1 MASKNGES
9 SGSLT
14 DSIDFSVRSSYE
26 CRSMATQSEG
36 DSETFFISTDFS
48 SSGNSEIT
56 NRTDSL
62 LDPLGGNVSP
72 LMFQSQS
79 TESSNLASQAED
91 PNICR
96 QIFPT
101 ESLTQNYSDTSSLTI
116 HAPNTTQV
124 CSSGILNP
132 EPCTSGIIHQI
143 ASDGTE
149 TIKSE
154 TSDST
159 SNTERV
165 SATESDSTDCTIN
178 TESLTQYVRGVE
190 TQDDSQEMYPSTMS
204 QSSEGLQRSQ
214 RRTGQRYDIASDSSS
229 SSLDQTYD
237 PALEIPPLRRQNA
250 IIPSTSR
257 KRDLQSTDEENEN
270 IPPKKNKEK

>member
-9 SGSLT
+9 SGSST
-14 DSIDFSVRSSYE
+14 NSIDFSVRSSYE

-36 DSETFFISTDFS
+36 DSETFFISTDFLS
-48 SSGNSEIT
+48 SVNSEIT

-62 LDPLGGNVSP
+62 LDLLGGNVSP

-79 TESSNLASQAED
+79 TESSNLGTQAED

-101 ESLTQNYSDTSSLTI
+101 ESLTQNYSDTSS
-116 HAPNTTQV
+116 
-124 CSSGILNP
+124 
-132 EPCTSGIIHQI
+132 GIIPEN
-143 ASDGTE
+143 ADDSTE
-149 TIKSE
+149 TIIFE

-159 SNTERV
+159 TNTDLV
-165 SATESDSTDCTIN
+165 SSAESESSDN
-178 TESLTQYVRGVE
+178 TKNTQSLTQYVRGPE
-190 TQDDSQEMYPSTMS
+190 TQDDSQEMYPATLS
-204 QSSEGLQRSQ
+204 QSSEGLKRSD
-214 RRTGQRYDIASDSSS
+214 RRTEQRYEIASEGCS
-229 SSLDQTYD
+229 SSLDPTFD
-237 PALEIPPLRRQNA
+237 PAALEIPPLTRQNA

-270 IPPKKNKEK
+270 IPPKKKEKLCIFSSKDKLFYFQNLSFFSLN